1 MTKKIWLS
9 ILAVVVLA
17 GGIYLGVSAI
27 NPVSADTT
35 TPQVGMMQRGRG
47 GNLDRGFGGVSDENL
62 AAALG
67 ISVDELRTAYQ
78 AAFDKALEQAVS
90 ADLITQTQ
98 ADYIKER
105 GTANFG
111 MHLGGWMTQGDIDLK
126 ALLAAELGISE
137 DDLAVAVAKAQEAAL
152 ADAVAAGTIT
162 QEQADLIQGRR
173 ALRNSDV
180 FVTSMSD
187 AYKTAI
193 QAALADGTITQAQAD
208 ALLNNLE
215 TNGFMG
221 GRGGMEGG
229 MGGGFGGRMGGG
241 GMRGGMGG
249 W

>member
-17 GGIYLGVSAI
+17 GGIYLGVSAT

-35 TPQVGMMQRGRG
+35 TTTQYGMMQRGRG
-47 GNLDRGFGGVSDENL
+47 GNFDRGFGGVSDENL

-67 ISVDELRTAYQ
+67 ISVDKLQTAYQ
-78 AAFDKALEQAVS
+78 AAFDKALEQAVA

-98 ADYIKER
+98 ADYMKAR

-111 MHLGGWMTQGDIDLK
+111 MHLGGWMAQGDIDFQ
-126 ALLAAELGISE
+126 ALLADELGISG
-137 DDLAVAVAKAQEAAL
+137 DDLTAAVAKAQETAL

-162 QEQADLIQGRR
+162 QEQADLIQGHR
-173 ALRNSDV
+173 ALRNSDA
-180 FVTSMSD
+180 FTNSMTD
-187 AYKTAI
+187 AYKAAI

-221 GRGGMEGG
+221 GRGGFGGG
-229 MGGGFGGRMGGG
+229 MGGFGG
-241 GMRGGMGG
+241 GMRGGGMHGGMGG